1 MKVDRII
8 LRFVRVP
15 LRFTFQNR
23 WQKIREWTKLIAE
36 VQTADGAY
44 GYGESTAME
53 TPYYSYETI
62 ETNHWAIKKWLAEP
76 LLNCEF
82 EHPREIDEAFS
93 LISGHHEGKATLE
106 CAVWDLY
113 ARVHSIPLYEL
124 IGGERRPV
132 KSGATCGVKKD
143 IEAALKAI
151 GDAVE
156 AGYERIKLK
165 IKPGWDKELLAEVRK
180 AFPKV
185 IILADANGGYAEND
199 MEKLVT
205 LDKFEPI
212 IIEQPFPA
220 GAWLPLAK
228 LRARV
233 SAPVCLDESVTDM
246 DDVELMLQ
254 LKAAGMVNLK
264 VGRVGGIAN
273 AIRIHDRCKE
283 AGIPVFIG
291 SKIESGVGR
300 WMNIAVCTLPNV
312 LYPSDVGAS
321 ERYFIEQ
328 IVRDPITLVGPG
340 LVQPLPGPGIGTEL
354 DPAVMLKYTIQTEVI
369 SRS

>member
-1 MKVDRII
+1 
-8 LRFVRVP
+8 
-15 LRFTFQNR
+15 
-23 WQKIREWTKLIAE
+23 
-36 VQTADGAY
+36 
-44 GYGESTAME
+44 
-53 TPYYSYETI
+53 
-62 ETNHWAIKKWLAEP
+62 
-76 LLNCEF
+76 
-82 EHPREIDEAFS
+82 
-93 LISGHHEGKATLE
+93 LE

-165 IKPGWDKELLAEVRK
+165 IKPGWDKELLAAVRK

-185 IILADANGGYAEND
+185 IILADANGGYTEKD

-205 LDKFEPI
+205 FDQFEPI
-212 IIEQPFPA
+212 IIEQPFPS

-228 LRARV
+228 LRARL
-233 SAPVCLDESVTDM
+233 SAPVCLDESITDI

-328 IVRDPITLVGPG
+328 IVCDPITLVGPG
-340 LVQPLPGPGIGTEL
+340 LVQPLPEPGIGTEL
-354 DPAVMLKYTIQTEVI
+354 DPDVMLKYTIQTDVV
-369 SRS
+369 SR